1 MIYRKAHADQSRPE
15 SLNLNSNAP
24 PPHEYE
30 SIDSA
35 VVQLVGGSRRRTS
48 HLRIHSQRRRSVL
61 LREVRGDERSAKC
74 IRFDILMHPIL
85 LLVAMAITADI
96 FSLCAELGGGKG
108 SWGTFP
114 PSTSADT
121 QTADTQTHLCPENSQ
136 SVQLRPIDL
145 SPGLSM
151 TYLDNFGFFAEADM
165 LKMEEYRMKSEGAG
179 ESWTNN
185 QDSYKFKKDGAGGAG
200 FYATFPFTTCQC
212 GEGYFDSSTAFIN
225 QVMANELKTN
235 SVPECNTVSK
245 CPSMIHAHTYSRW
258 FNSKTHDFS
267 VHSSQ

>member
-1 MIYRKAHADQSRPE
+1 MQLICRTAHADQSGRE
-15 SLNLNSNAP
+15 SLNQNSNAP

-35 VVQLVGGSRRRTS
+35 VVGGCRRRTS
-48 HLRIHSQRRRSVL
+48 HLRIHAQRRRSVL
-61 LREVRGDERSAKC
+61 LREVRGDERRAKC

-96 FSLCAELGGGKG
+96 FSLCAELGGGKA
-108 SWGTFP
+108 SWRTFP
-114 PSTSADT
+114 PSTAADT
-121 QTADTQTHLCPENSQ
+121 QTADTQTHFCPENSQ

-165 LKMEEYRMKSEGAG
+165 LKMEEYRMKSELAG
-179 ESWTNN
+179 EAWTNN
-185 QDSYKFKKDGAGGAG
+185 QDSYKWKKDGAGGTG

-212 GEGYFDSSTAFIN
+212 GEGYFDSSTVFIN

-235 SVPECNTVSK
+235 SVPECNPVSK

-258 FNSKTHDFS
+258 CTSKNHDFS
-267 VHSSQ
+267 CS